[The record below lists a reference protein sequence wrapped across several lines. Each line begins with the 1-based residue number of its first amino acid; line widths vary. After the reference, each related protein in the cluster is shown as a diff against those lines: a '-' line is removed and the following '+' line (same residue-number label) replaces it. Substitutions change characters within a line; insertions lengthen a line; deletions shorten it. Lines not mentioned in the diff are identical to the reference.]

1 MDVNNSPPAE
11 EQQIKAEGKEK
22 QQTVD
27 FDPSR
32 SK

>member
-1 MDVNNSPPAE
+1 MDANGPPLE
-11 EQQIKAEGKEK
+11 ELQIKAEGKEK

-32 SK
+32 ST